1 MNIKAQRL
9 AKAAIK
15 QRNWLQKLPVLP
27 KMFSAIKNKEYKLRL
42 STKLW
47 FLFALLYLISPID
60 LLPDFLLPI
69 IGFGDDFALAL
80 YAFSKLFDEVE
91 FFELSKQNNGP
102 QTYVLNDK

>member
-15 QRNWLQKLPVLP
+15 HRNWLQKLPILP
-27 KMFSAIKNKEYKLRL
+27 KMFSAIKNKQYKLRR

-47 FLFALLYLISPID
+47 LGFAFLYLISPID
-60 LLPDFLLPI
+60 LVPDFIFPI

-80 YAFSKLFDEVE
+80 YACSKLFDEVSY
-91 FFELSKQNNGP
+91 FELSQQENGP
-102 QTYVLNDK
+102 KTYVIDEK